1 MLGFHFVRLELLRW
15 EIQLLPELSPKPGY
29 LEEHLVPSRS
39 FQTLQSRWQLLLAA
53 RYLLW

>member
-1 MLGFHFVRLELLRW
+1 MLGSQFVRLELLRW
-15 EIQLLPELSPKPGY
+15 EIQLHPGLSPKPGY
-29 LEEHLVPSRS
+29 LEEQWAPSRS